1 MNELHDPLFLFSELN
16 LSPKPDLLKLSQ
28 SIPIKKVGTA
38 KDNRS
43 QLKILN
49 DMIEDI
55 KKKGLKYSFIACTFL
70 TFYKAG
76 KDTLP
81 RVEIERML
89 EEEIVQNK
97 DKIISSFS
105 ERSCILDANNYKK
118 KLRDILKKKK
128 WFSKRINENKEIEY
142 TMLENIVSPS
152 MPRIISQLK
161 SLNISKDNLKKKEIV
176 SQTKKKY
183 GKELYS
189 NNIKYDFDHGNDD
202 FLSNLKLQKDEE
214 SESETKLTGNK
225 RKASDLSLDMFQNDI
240 SQKLSKN
247 EEKDDNINNEDTTN
261 VMTEE
266 ERNVIENKVNSFF
279 DKCDSLLRIYNNIND
294 MTKKKINS
302 IQNNIL
308 EKQKEIDT
316 QKLILEKL
324 MLNNQKYKLYDKKE
338 IEDIIIKLKNYLEE
352 YKNKMEVLSL
362 YQKYITGE
370 QKEDEIKSVLSNTK
384 LVHNECVAILDKF
397 FTDLSKLFNEYVDFE
412 DLCLILFDNKD
423 DDWLRE
429 NLNSS
434 NNKDYI
440 KTNIDNLKSI
450 LNKRLNQISSNINM
464 ISDENINSVSYLG
477 SNTNSD

>member
-1 MNELHDPLFLFSELN
+1 MNELQDPLFLFSEFN
-16 LSPKPDLLKLSQ
+16 LSPKPDPQKISQ
-28 SIPIKKVGTA
+28 SIATKKLGNA

-105 ERSCILDANNYKK
+105 ERSCILDATNFKK

-128 WFSKRINENKEIEY
+128 WFSKRLNENKEIEY
-142 TMLENIVSPS
+142 TMLEDIVSPS

-161 SLNISKDNLKKKEIV
+161 SLNISKDNLKKKEITT
-176 SQTKKKY
+176 QTKKKY
-183 GKELYS
+183 GKDLYN
-189 NNIKYDFDHGNDD
+189 NNIKYDYEHGSDD
-202 FLSNLKLQKDEE
+202 FLSNLKLQKSEE

-225 RKASDLSLDMFQNDI
+225 RKASDLSLDMFQNENKLNMTH
-240 SQKLSKN
+240 KLSKN
-247 EEKDDNINNEDTTN
+247 EEKDDNINNEETTN

-302 IQNNIL
+302 IPNNF
-308 EKQKEIDT
+308 
-316 QKLILEKL
+316 LI
-324 MLNNQKYKLYDKKE
+324 
-338 IEDIIIKLKNYLEE
+338 
-352 YKNKMEVLSL
+352 
-362 YQKYITGE
+362 
-370 QKEDEIKSVLSNTK
+370 
-384 LVHNECVAILDKF
+384 
-397 FTDLSKLFNEYVDFE
+397 
-412 DLCLILFDNKD
+412 
-423 DDWLRE
+423 
-429 NLNSS
+429 
-434 NNKDYI
+434 
-440 KTNIDNLKSI
+440 
-450 LNKRLNQISSNINM
+450 
-464 ISDENINSVSYLG
+464 
-477 SNTNSD
+477 